1 MTTQTPNVTYYTV
14 KKGDTLT
21 AIAATYGTTVDQLV
35 KWNKI
40 PNRDLIKIG
49 QRLIVAKSQ
58 SPQETYYTVKKGDT
72 LTAIAATYGTTVD
85 QLVKWN
91 RIANPD
97 LIQIGQRL
105 VVAKSE
111 PASAA

>member
-49 QRLIVAKSQ
+49 QRL
-58 SPQETYYTVKKGDT
+58 
-72 LTAIAATYGTTVD
+72 
-85 QLVKWN
+85 
-91 RIANPD
+91 
-97 LIQIGQRL
+97 

-111 PASAA
+111 PASAT